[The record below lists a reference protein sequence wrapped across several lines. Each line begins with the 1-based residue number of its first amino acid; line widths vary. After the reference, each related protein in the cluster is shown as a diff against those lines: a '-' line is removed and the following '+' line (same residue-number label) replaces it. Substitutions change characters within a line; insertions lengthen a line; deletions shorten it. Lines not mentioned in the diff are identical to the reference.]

1 MLTRDAIIDDWVEK
15 LKDQI
20 EDIDLEE
27 ADPEDIAAEEEI
39 EDDEVKH
46 LFLILVEYN
55 EIIYGI
61 PERNYYRRWPCWC
74 IYSR

>member
-39 EDDEVKH
+39 EDE
-46 LFLILVEYN
+46 
-55 EIIYGI
+55 
-61 PERNYYRRWPCWC
+61 
-74 IYSR
+74 

>member
-39 EDDEVKH
+39 EE
-46 LFLILVEYN
+46 
-55 EIIYGI
+55 
-61 PERNYYRRWPCWC
+61 
-74 IYSR
+74 